1 MKKGYKSLLTI
12 VAGMCFAIFVPAQE
26 LPVFPGDPSLT
37 HAVLPNGMNC
47 YVVENHATAGV
58 ADFALVQ
65 RTGTGNVPGEGKDVS
80 DAAKNALAG
89 LPRLGG
95 TSALK
100 FLASIGAEH
109 GPEGLLDVTSDATV
123 FRFEDVDLG
132 YSASVL
138 DSALLVI
145 MDLAD
150 RGSFTDDGFVR
161 KWYAPSDQAVI
172 VCGDVSASSVKDKLT
187 MMSYMIPARDTSAR
201 LTPQWHAVDTASVSV
216 TTDTSLAL
224 CVVTASWSTPRIS
237 KDYLATVQPAITS
250 LFMEELG
257 QVACARFAKA
267 MKGEGLPVTGLRYEY
282 SGVAQ
287 SLVKEDF
294 IMKYSVRPDHLD
306 RSLELFSSVMSSL
319 DAGTAVSEE
328 VEWACAES
336 IRTFRERLSERTSSD
351 AVDRC
356 ISSFLYGTP
365 VVSEDDVF
373 RFQSQHRLDADKA
386 LPLFNGIASALL
398 DKERNLRISIVSPE
412 MKEAGSI
419 KNLFLEAWDT
429 PYTLSQNI
437 PSAESVLAAPDPE
450 AKTKIKSAKRESM
463 AGGTVIQMA
472 NGMTVICRKMPAGQR
487 VYYSMI
493 LNGGYAAVPGL
504 AEDEGAYMENYLS
517 SSCFASLSSE
527 EFQKMLAAR
536 GMTMDFDIDMAV
548 TEIKGSVA
556 KDDISLLLSVL
567 AACLSEHQP
576 DEEAFRYDL
585 DCISLEN
592 ERLEGTFDD
601 RMAAV
606 EKILSPG
613 YLYSARKTV
622 ADLSEGFVQRAESFV
637 SDRFRS
643 ADDGVLILVGDL
655 DEAELKKQLTAYAS
669 EFPTFG
675 GKKLA
680 KPSVRFHTI
689 SGVSTYIVD
698 GEEESVDLAMSARL
712 PLTTENHVASQ
723 MAVMVMRQRL
733 GEMFAGTGWGVEVR
747 SSFTLFPEERFN
759 VVVTLSP
766 IRPDNLPSGTEAL
779 SPVDAMFR
787 LRTLMSEASS
797 EPVKEEH
804 LAAYKAIL
812 RSEASANRLTP
823 DYWIEILK
831 GRYVFAK
838 DLHTGTDARIDE
850 VDSEKIM
857 QLFSLLENSGK
868 VEYIVNR

>member
-1 MKKGYKSLLTI
+1 MKKGYKSIFTI

-37 HAVLPNGMNC
+37 HAVLPNGMSC
-47 YVVENHATAGV
+47 FVVENHATEGI

-80 DAAKNALAG
+80 DAAKSALAS
-89 LPRLGG
+89 LPRLDG

-109 GPEGLLDVTSDATV
+109 GPEGFLDVTSDATI
-123 FRFEDVDLG
+123 FRFKDINLS
-132 YSASVL
+132 YSPSVL

-201 LTPQWHAVDTASVSV
+201 LTPQWHAVDTLSVSV
-216 TTDTSLAL
+216 AEDPSHELSTVA
-224 CVVTASWSTPRIS
+224 ASWSTPRIS

-257 QVACARFAKA
+257 KVACARFAKT

-287 SLVKEDF
+287 SSIKEEF
-294 IMKYSVRPDHLD
+294 MMIYSVRPDHLE

-412 MKEAGSI
+412 KTEAGTI
-419 KNLFLEAWDT
+419 RNLFLEAWDT
-429 PYTLSQNI
+429 PYVLCQNI
-437 PSAESVLAAPDPE
+437 PSAESVLVAPDPE
-450 AKTKIKSAKRESM
+450 AKTKIKNTRRESM
-463 AGGTVIQMA
+463 AGATVIQMA

-487 VYYSMI
+487 VYYSMV
-493 LNGGYAAVPGL
+493 LNGGYASVPGL
-504 AEDEGAYMENYLS
+504 AEGECAYMEDYLS
-517 SSCFASLSSE
+517 SSCFAGLSSG
-527 EFQKMLAAR
+527 EFQKMLVAR
-536 GMTMDFDIDMAV
+536 GMSMDFEDDMAV

-556 KDDISLLLSVL
+556 KNDIYLLLSAL
-567 AACLSEHQP
+567 ATCLSDRKP
-576 DEEAFRYDL
+576 DEKSLRYGL

-592 ERLEGTFDD
+592 ERLKGTFGD
-601 RMAAV
+601 RMSAV

-613 YLYSARKTV
+613 YRYSARKTS
-622 ADLSEGFVQRAESFV
+622 AGLSEGFVQSAESFI

-643 ADDGVLILVGDL
+643 VDDGVLILAGDF
-655 DEAELKKQLTAYAS
+655 DEAELKKLLMAYAS
-669 EFPTFG
+669 KFPTSG
-675 GKKLA
+675 AQKLSN
-680 KPSVRFHTI
+680 PSIRFQTI
-689 SGVSTYIVD
+689 SGVSTYVVD
-698 GEEESVDLAMSARL
+698 GGEESVDLAMSARL
-712 PLTTENHVASQ
+712 PLTTENHVASR
-723 MAVMVMRQRL
+723 MAVMVMKQRL
-733 GEMFAGTGWGVEVR
+733 GEMFADTGWGVEVR
-747 SSFTLFPEERFN
+747 NSFTLFPEERLN
-759 VVVTLSP
+759 VVVTLSAIP
-766 IRPDNLPSGTEAL
+766 HDKLTSGTENL
-779 SPVDAMFR
+779 SPTEAMFR

-797 EPVKEEH
+797 VPVKDEH

-838 DLHTGTDARIDE
+838 DLHTGADARIDA
-850 VDSEKIM
+850 VDSDKIM
-857 QLFSLLENSGK
+857 HLFSLLENSGK
-868 VEYIVNR
+868 VEYIVKR